1 MVAEVCRFGYV
12 AYKAETNFVDVEPQS
27 KRLKLFLNI
36 PFPDLN
42 DSRGISRDVTKIGTW
57 GNGDVEVIFDN
68 LEEIPY
74 IMSLVRQSFE
84 RQISAVDQ

>member
-36 PFPDLN
+36 PFADLN
-42 DSRGISRDVTKIGTW
+42 DSRGIARDVTSIGTW

-74 IMSLVRQSFE
+74 IMSLIRQSFE
-84 RQISAVDQ
+84 RQINAGDQ